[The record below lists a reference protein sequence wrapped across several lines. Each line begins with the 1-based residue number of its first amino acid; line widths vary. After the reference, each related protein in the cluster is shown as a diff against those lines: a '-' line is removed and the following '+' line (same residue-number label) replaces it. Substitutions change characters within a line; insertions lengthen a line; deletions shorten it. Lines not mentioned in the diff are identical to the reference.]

1 MRRAWGCECDDGI
14 RPRHCSSLLTHYIGT
29 APEGMSTETTVARG
43 IQRRDRFSVPTH
55 LRADESRCQESRQ
68 RDF

>member
-1 MRRAWGCECDDGI
+1 
-14 RPRHCSSLLTHYIGT
+14 LLTHYIGT